1 MEFFVSLPSLALGR
15 GTNMTLEERAYILKC
30 VGRTDG
36 DDLERAENAFRNLS
50 AQQFDQQYGQSGKTC
65 RQILEGYRTQ
75 RAFHKAAYVALQELL
90 RV

>member
-1 MEFFVSLPSLALGR
+1 
-15 GTNMTLEERAYILKC
+15 MTLEQRDYILNC

-50 AQQFDQQYGQSGKTC
+50 EQQLDQQYGQSGTTC
-65 RQILEGYRTQ
+65 RQILDGYRTQ
-75 RAFHKAAYVALQELL
+75 RAFHKAVYAALEELL